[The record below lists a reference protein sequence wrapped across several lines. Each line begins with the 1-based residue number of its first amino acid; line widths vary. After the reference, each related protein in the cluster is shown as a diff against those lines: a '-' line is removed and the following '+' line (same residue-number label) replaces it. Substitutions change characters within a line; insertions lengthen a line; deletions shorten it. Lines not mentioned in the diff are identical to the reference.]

1 MKTKYPWQVANSFVT
16 NIMDINQLET
26 DDGAKIKIMKPASD
40 FYEKLIIVWLTLKKN
55 KKKNEHI

>member
-1 MKTKYPWQVANSFVT
+1 MRTKYPWQVANSFVT

-55 KKKNEHI
+55 